1 MKNIESP
8 FKSQYIQIDGY
19 AMHYLDEGAGENI
32 VIVHGIPEWSMIYA
46 KLIQELSPN
55 YRCIVPDHL
64 GFGLSDKPQTI
75 ELTPQ
80 AHAQRLLKCIEQ
92 LGLRD
97 VNLVVHDYG
106 GPIGIGALTEKP
118 FLFKSLTLSNTW
130 LWHLQNTPSAKILK
144 MMSGTLGKWLYLNY
158 GFSVKFMAKK
168 GFVDQ
173 HAFNKAKPIFWQA
186 HQTKQDR
193 YANYQLMLEMLK
205 SGSYFD
211 TSMEK
216 LKKLDIPIEIIWG
229 MKDKFFT
236 DAYLENWKRLLPTA
250 TVNSIEEVGHFPQ
263 YEAPQKMAAY
273 IHRFVG

>member
-8 FKSQYIQIDGY
+8 FKSNYIQVDGY

-46 KLIQELSPN
+46 ELIQELSPN

-64 GFGLSDKPQTI
+64 GFGLSDKPKTI

-80 AHAQRLLKCIEQ
+80 AHAKRLLKCIEQ

-106 GPIGIGALTEKP
+106 GPIGIGALTENP
-118 FLFKSLTLSNTW
+118 SLFKSLTLSNTW
-130 LWHLQNTPSAKILK
+130 LWNLQHTPSAKILK
-144 MMSGTLGKWLYLNY
+144 MMSGALGKWLYLNY

-173 HAFNKAKPIFWQA
+173 HTFNRAKPIFWQA

-205 SGSYFD
+205 SGNYFD
-211 TSMEK
+211 TSLEK

-236 DAYLENWKRLLPTA
+236 DEYLENWKRLLPAA
-250 TVNSIEEVGHFPQ
+250 TINAIEEVGHFPQ

-273 IHRFVG
+273 IRRFVG